1 MRKQVIVIVLITIMA
16 LISCTGCD
24 SEIGGTIDL
33 SYDVGTLTS
42 FQWVKEL
49 SNGDTEYL
57 TFNVT
62 VFNEETGLYVLN
74 IFDNEDLE
82 GEQSMGIL
90 DMSDSVEIL
99 VTIEG
104 IEYTMRITSTVE
116 GVITLSLKDSEEI
129 VMYFAPTPLPM

>member
-1 MRKQVIVIVLITIMA
+1 MRKQVVFIVLITIMA

-33 SYDVGTLTS
+33 SYDVATLTS

-62 VFNEETGLYVLN
+62 PFNEESGLYVLN
-74 IFDNEDLE
+74 IFDNDDPHVLCVDTCLLYTSPSPRDL
-82 GEQSMGIL
+82 S
-90 DMSDSVEIL
+90 
-99 VTIEG
+99 
-104 IEYTMRITSTVE
+104 TSRMP
-116 GVITLSLKDSEEI
+116 SS
-129 VMYFAPTPLPM
+129 A